1 MLPVFEYPPS
11 ELQRDQDLRPVYS
24 YLYRLAEELNNQL
37 LTTKNEAVEDTIGRI
52 SETDLIQAV
61 QQTQG
66 NRVDVAEITRRVQ
79 AMILALS
86 DEVARDYATK
96 TELASLGE
104 DVEDTYATKD
114 ELASLGED
122 VADTYA
128 TSQDLDQVK
137 QDVLALQSDLTDLDT
152 DVSNKVSYNELF
164 SLVHPIG
171 SYMLYGPG
179 ADPNGI
185 LPGEWQLA
193 EDTTN
198 WSIWERIT
206 PATPVNPGT

>member
-114 ELASLGED
+114 ELGAVVGVVKGFDEILAGLRADIDTMKGDMYGIAGKKKTARKTAEVTED
-122 VADTYA
+122 DA
-128 TSQDLDQVK
+128 
-137 QDVLALQSDLTDLDT
+137 
-152 DVSNKVSYNELF
+152 
-164 SLVHPIG
+164 
-171 SYMLYGPG
+171 
-179 ADPNGI
+179 
-185 LPGEWQLA
+185 
-193 EDTTN
+193 
-198 WSIWERIT
+198 
-206 PATPVNPGT
+206 